1 MELIHPEV
9 LKVFTNFFKLV
20 FTFILFLLV
29 FLLLYFGLRYIL
41 GGKKGAEEFHSRIVP
56 LIIGIIV
63 IFLSLTIP
71 SLIRRF
77 FE

>member
-29 FLLLYFGLRYIL
+29 FLLIYFGLRYIL
-41 GGKKGAEEFHSRIVP
+41 GGKKGAEEFHSRIIP

-71 SLIRRF
+71 NLIRSF
-77 FE
+77 FK